1 MILLSPYI
9 YEPAIIKET
18 SEGTTRYT
26 ICDALFQR
34 REIQVVGTVDADMV
48 NSIIPQ
54 IRYLA
59 AEAPDA
65 EITMYI
71 NSPGGSVPDGM
82 ALLDV
87 MAAVPCPIRTVCV
100 GTAAS
105 MASLLFVCGDT
116 RDMLE
121 HSRLMIHDPLMQG
134 VSGSAL
140 KIETITKNLLK
151 SRETICKLYAKVSGM
166 TLEQIYAMTCE
177 DTWLDAQSALDMGF
191 ADHILTAI

>member
-1 MILLSPYI
+1 MYM

-18 SEGTTRYT
+18 SEGMSRYSVH
-26 ICDALFQR
+26 DAMFQR
-34 REIQVVGTVDADMV
+34 REVQCIGSVDADMV
-48 NSIIPQ
+48 NSLIAQ

-59 AEAPDA
+59 AEAPNE
-65 EITMYI
+65 EITMFI

-121 HSRLMIHDPLMQG
+121 HSHLMIHDPLVQNL
-134 VSGSAL
+134 SGSAL
-140 KIETITKNLLK
+140 RIDVASKNLLK
-151 SRETICKLYAKVSGM
+151 TREIIGKIYAKASGKTM
-166 TLEQIYAMTCE
+166 DEIFVITRE
-177 DTWLDAQSALDMGF
+177 DTMLDAQTALEMGF
-191 ADHILTAI
+191 ADRIIDKI

>member
-1 MILLSPYI
+1 MYM

-18 SEGTTRYT
+18 SEGMSRYSVH
-26 ICDALFQR
+26 DAMFQR
-34 REIQVVGTVDADMV
+34 REIQCIGAVDTDMV
-48 NSIIPQ
+48 NSLIMQ

-59 AEAPDA
+59 AEDPKG

-105 MASLLFVCGDT
+105 MASLLFVCGNR

-121 HSRLMIHDPLMQG
+121 HSHLMIHDPLVQNL
-134 VSGSAL
+134 SGSAL
-140 KIETITKNLLK
+140 KIDVASKNLLK
-151 SRETICKLYAKVSGM
+151 TRETIGKIYAKVSGK
-166 TLEQIYAMTCE
+166 TLDEIYAITCE
-177 DTWLDAQSALDMGF
+177 DTMLDAETALQFGF
-191 ADHILTAI
+191 ADRIIDKI

>member
-1 MILLSPYI
+1 MYM

-18 SEGTTRYT
+18 SEGMSRYSVH
-26 ICDALFQR
+26 DALFQH
-34 REIQVVGTVDADMV
+34 REIQCIGSVDADMV
-48 NSIIPQ
+48 NSLIAQ

-59 AEAPDA
+59 AEDPDG
-65 EITMYI
+65 EITMFI

-121 HSRLMIHDPLMQG
+121 HSHLMIHDPLVQNL
-134 VSGSAL
+134 SGSAL
-140 KIETITKNLLK
+140 KIDVASKNLLK
-151 SRETICKLYAKVSGM
+151 TREIIGKIYAKVSNK
-166 TLEQIYAMTCE
+166 TLDEIYSITCE
-177 DTWLDAQSALDMGF
+177 DTMLDAQAALDMGF
-191 ADHILTAI
+191 ADRIIDII

>member
-1 MILLSPYI
+1 MYL

-18 SEGTTRYT
+18 SEGTTRYS
-26 ICDALFQR
+26 IADALFTR
-34 REIQVVGTVDADMV
+34 REIQCVGSVDTDMV
-48 NSIIPQ
+48 NSLIAQ

-59 AEAPDA
+59 AEAPNE

-87 MAAVPCPIRTVCV
+87 MTAVPCPIRTVCV

-105 MASLLFVCGDT
+105 MASLLFVVGDT

-121 HSRLMIHDPLMQG
+121 HSRLMIHDPLLQG

-140 KIETITKNLLK
+140 KIESITKNLLK
-151 SRETICKLYAKVSGM
+151 SRETICKIYAKVSGKS
-166 TLEQIYAMTCE
+166 LDEIYAMTCE
-177 DTWLDAQSALDMGF
+177 DTWLDAHTALEMGL
-191 ADHILTAI
+191 ADRIIDRI

>member
-1 MILLSPYI
+1 MYL

-18 SEGTTRYT
+18 SEGMARYS
-26 ICDALFQR
+26 INDAMFQR
-34 REIQVVGTVDADMV
+34 REIQCVGSVDTDMV
-48 NSIIPQ
+48 NSLIAQ

-59 AEAPDA
+59 AEAPNE

-71 NSPGGSVPDGM
+71 NSPGGSVPDGL

-105 MASLLFVCGDT
+105 MASLLFVCGDQ

-121 HSRLMIHDPLMQG
+121 NSRLMTHDPLVQNL
-134 VSGSAL
+134 SGSAL
-140 KIETITKNLLK
+140 EIEKASKNLLK
-151 SRETICKLYAKVSGM
+151 SRETICKIYAKVSGK
-166 TLEQIYAMTCE
+166 TLDEIYAMTCE
-177 DTWLDAQSALDMGF
+177 DIWMDAQTALDMGF
-191 ADHILTAI
+191 ADRIIDRI

>member
-1 MILLSPYI
+1 MYM

-18 SEGTTRYT
+18 SEGMSRYSVH
-26 ICDALFQR
+26 DAMFQR
-34 REIQVVGTVDADMV
+34 REVQCIGSVDADMV
-48 NSIIPQ
+48 NSLIAQ

-59 AEAPDA
+59 AENPDG
-65 EITMYI
+65 EITMFI

-121 HSRLMIHDPLMQG
+121 HSHLMIHDPLVQNL
-134 VSGSAL
+134 SGSAL
-140 KIETITKNLLK
+140 KIDVASKNLLK
-151 SRETICKLYAKVSGM
+151 TREIIGKIYAKVSNK
-166 TLEQIYAMTCE
+166 TLDEIYSITCE
-177 DTWLDAQSALDMGF
+177 DTMLDAQAALDMGF
-191 ADHILTAI
+191 ADRIIDII

>member
-1 MILLSPYI
+1 MYM
-9 YEPAIIKET
+9 YEPAIIKES
-18 SEGTTRYT
+18 SEGMSRYSVH
-26 ICDALFQR
+26 DAMFQR
-34 REIQVVGTVDADMV
+34 REVQCIGTVDADMA
-48 NSIIPQ
+48 NSLIAQ

-59 AEAPDA
+59 AEDPDR
-65 EITMYI
+65 EITMFI

-121 HSRLMIHDPLMQG
+121 HSHLMIHDPLVQNL
-134 VSGSAL
+134 SGSAL
-140 KIETITKNLLK
+140 KIEVASKNLLK
-151 SRETICKLYAKVSGM
+151 TREITGKIYAKVSGK
-166 TLEQIYAMTCE
+166 TLEEIYALTCE
-177 DTWLDAQSALDMGF
+177 DTLLDAEAALQVGL
-191 ADHILTAI
+191 ADRIIDKI

>member
-1 MILLSPYI
+1 MYM

-18 SEGTTRYT
+18 SEGMSRYSVH
-26 ICDALFQR
+26 DALFQH
-34 REIQVVGTVDADMV
+34 REIQCIGSVDADLV
-48 NSIIPQ
+48 NSLIAQ

-59 AEAPDA
+59 TEDPKG

-105 MASLLFVCGDT
+105 MASLLFVVGDT

-121 HSRLMIHDPLMQG
+121 HSHLMIHDPLVQNL
-134 VSGSAL
+134 SGSAL
-140 KIETITKNLLK
+140 KIDVASRNLLRT
-151 SRETICKLYAKVSGM
+151 REIIGKMYAKVSGK
-166 TLEQIYAMTCE
+166 TLDEIYALTCE
-177 DTWLDAQSALDMGF
+177 DTLLDAQTALDMGF
-191 ADHILTAI
+191 ADRIIDKI

>member
-1 MILLSPYI
+1 MYM

-18 SEGTTRYT
+18 SEGMSRYSVH
-26 ICDALFQR
+26 DAMFQR
-34 REIQVVGTVDADMV
+34 REIQCIGTVDADMV
-48 NSIIPQ
+48 NSLIAQ

-59 AEAPDA
+59 AEDPDG
-65 EITMYI
+65 EITMFI

-121 HSRLMIHDPLMQG
+121 HSHLMIHDPLVQNL
-134 VSGSAL
+134 SGSAL
-140 KIETITKNLLK
+140 KIDVASKNLLK
-151 SRETICKLYAKVSGM
+151 TREIIGKIYAKVSNK
-166 TLEQIYAMTCE
+166 TLDEIYAITCE
-177 DTWLDAQSALDMGF
+177 DTMLDAQAALDMGF
-191 ADHILTAI
+191 ADRIIDII

>member
-1 MILLSPYI
+1 MYL

-18 SEGTTRYT
+18 SEGMSRYSVL
-26 ICDALFQR
+26 DAMFQR
-34 REIQVVGTVDADMV
+34 REIQCVGSVDAEMV
-48 NSIIPQ
+48 NSLIAQ

-59 AEAPDA
+59 AEAPNE

-140 KIETITKNLLK
+140 KIETLTKNLLK
-151 SRETICKLYAKVSGM
+151 SREAIGKIYAKVSGKP
-166 TLEQIYAMTCE
+166 LEEIYAMTCE
-177 DTWLDAQSALDMGF
+177 DTWLDAQTALDIGF
-191 ADHILTAI
+191 ADRIIDRI

>member
-1 MILLSPYI
+1 MYM

-18 SEGTTRYT
+18 SEGTTRYS
-26 ICDALFQR
+26 IADALFTR
-34 REIQVVGTVDADMV
+34 REIQCVGSVDTDMV
-48 NSIIPQ
+48 NSLIAQ

-59 AEAPDA
+59 AEDPNG

-87 MAAVPCPIRTVCV
+87 MQAIPCPIHTVCV

-105 MASLLFVCGDT
+105 MASLLFVVGDT

-140 KIETITKNLLK
+140 KIETLTKNLLK
-151 SRETICKLYAKVSGM
+151 SRETIGKIYAKVSGK
-166 TLEQIYAMTCE
+166 TLDEIYALTCE
-177 DTWLDAQSALDMGF
+177 DTWLDAQTALDMGF
-191 ADHILTAI
+191 ADRIIDRI